1 MIDQKIRQA
10 KPGVILS
17 DDFMERLRTAI
28 HNAGVASMAN
38 PFASAAGWTLVG
50 LTATFALLVAIGRL
64 DMLPEIVSKLV
75 RFVGGS

>member
-28 HNAGVASMAN
+28 HNAGVASMTN